1 MIIIGVDPGIS
12 GAISIVENKKIL
24 EVYDTPTMI
33 EGKKNKR
40 QINGAQVTNIIKERL
55 NKGNEVVVVVEH
67 VNAMPGQGVTSM
79 FNFGQS
85 FGVIKG
91 ICAALSLPIYFVR
104 PTKWKKHFNL
114 IKTHKDASRT
124 KVIEAY
130 PEISSKLHRKKDC
143 NRADAILIAL
153 YFNEVATQVVGL
165 GGSTDFSLIQLFLR
179 ADFIV
184 KSVIILLIAASIY
197 SWALIF
203 DKYKLFKKI
212 EKTTTTFEEKF
223 WKSKSAESFYNS
235 LTNRDKDPVANI
247 FQSAMAEVI
256 KTKSKSSVV
265 QSARVSR
272 IIEISTDKQIRNIE
286 KNFTFLA
293 TVGST
298 APFIGLFGTVWGI
311 MNSFQ
316 SIAISRN
323 TSLAIV
329 APGIAEALFAT
340 ALGLLAAIPAVVA
353 YNKFNSDAKRYGSRI
368 ENFSK
373 RFLSII

>member
-1 MIIIGVDPGIS
+1 MEQDI
-12 GAISIVENKKIL
+12 
-24 EVYDTPTMI
+24 
-33 EGKKNKR
+33 
-40 QINGAQVTNIIKERL
+40 
-55 NKGNEVVVVVEH
+55 
-67 VNAMPGQGVTSM
+67 
-79 FNFGQS
+79 
-85 FGVIKG
+85 
-91 ICAALSLPIYFVR
+91 
-104 PTKWKKHFNL
+104 
-114 IKTHKDASRT
+114 
-124 KVIEAY
+124 
-130 PEISSKLHRKKDC
+130 
-143 NRADAILIAL
+143 
-153 YFNEVATQVVGL
+153 ATQVIGL

-184 KSVIILLIAASIY
+184 KSVIIILIAASVY

-203 DKYKLFKKI
+203 EKYKLFKKI
-212 EKTTTTFEEKF
+212 EKSTTNFEEKF

-235 LTNRDKDPVANI
+235 LTNREKDPVANI
-247 FQSAMAEVI
+247 FQIAMGELI
-256 KTKSKSSVV
+256 KTKSKSSAV

-272 IIEISTDKQIRNIE
+272 MIEISADREIKLIE
-286 KNFTFLA
+286 KHFTFLA

-340 ALGLLAAIPAVVA
+340 ALGLLAAIPAVIA
-353 YNKFNSDAKRYGSRI
+353 YNKFNSDSKNYSARI